1 MDGNAS
7 GATLLANASL
17 INGSASGSAW
27 ANPEFILDETE
38 LDSGFGPILTATASL
53 IPSGSAVANLEFILD
68 ETPLDGE
75 LSGAVLTVVASL
87 IDGVAS
93 GIAGEPQVVGG
104 WFRATRRL
112 RIDGSAVGDVITSRV
127 TLISGRATGSA
138 VGQRVAIVRQL
149 DLIAGAAGGNA
160 VSGGVGLKI
169 VALALERGAASGERN
184 LTHEEIFIL
193 AEAA

>member
-1 MDGNAS
+1 MDGSAS
-7 GATLLANASL
+7 GATLLVNASL
-17 INGSASGSAW
+17 VYGSASGSAW
-27 ANPEFILDETE
+27 VNPEFVLDETE

-53 IPSGSAVANLEFILD
+53 LPSSSALANLEFILD
-68 ETPLDGE
+68 ETPLDDD
-75 LSGAVLTVVASL
+75 LSSAVLTVVASL

-112 RIDGSAVGDVITSRV
+112 RIDGYAVGDVIASRV
-127 TLISGRATGSA
+127 TLISGKAAGSA
-138 VGQRVAIVRQL
+138 VGQMTALVRHL

-160 VSGGVGLKI
+160 VSGGVRLKI
-169 VALALERGAASGERN
+169 VALALERGSASGERN